1 MNHKK
6 IDNKLNA
13 RYEKYK
19 GILKNLT
26 MMNDVFMRNVFKKQE
41 CTEYVLQVIMGRKDL
56 KVLDQVLQKDY
67 KNLQGRSAIL
77 DCVVRDAD
85 GKQFDVEIQQDAE
98 GASPK
103 RARYHSGLMDMNTLN
118 PGQDFDELPE
128 TYVIFITRDDVL
140 GYNLPIYHIE
150 RKIKEVQEDFKDEA
164 YIIYVNSHRQDDTEL
179 GRLMQDFHCRN
190 AEDIHSEV
198 LAKRVYELKETWE
211 GVKFMSREMDEIY
224 NEGAKYGEERGRARG
239 LAEGLEKGLAEGFE
253 KGEMKKAKET
263 ALMLAERGTSVSDIA
278 DIVKVNVKLVQEWLS
293 GSKNLAK

>member
-6 IDNKLNA
+6 IDNQLDA

-140 GYNLPIYHIE
+140 GYDLPIYHIE
-150 RKIKEVQEDFKDEA
+150 RKIKEVQADFKDEA

-179 GRLMQDFHCRN
+179 GRLMRDFHCKN
-190 AEDIHSEV
+190 AGDIHSEV
-198 LAKRVYELKETWE
+198 LSKRVYELKESQE
-211 GVKFMSREMDEIY
+211 GVDFMSREMDEIY
-224 NEGAKYGEERGRARG
+224 NEGEEHGRARG
-239 LAEGLEKGLAEGFE
+239 FAE
-253 KGEMKKAKET
+253 GEMKKAKET
-263 ALMLAERGTSVSDIA
+263 ALTLADRGMSVSDIA

-293 GSKNLAK
+293 GDRSLAK